1 MKNVADR
8 AKREELPENTIPLY
22 NQPPRWND
30 QLGAYCLNFSG
41 RVTQASVKNFQ
52 LVSEHED
59 RVLLQFGKVCNQDC
73 LSHLPVF
80 CKAPDHNAA
89 VPSSINLIL
98 ASNICLHVTWPG

>member
-1 MKNVADR
+1 MHAIVLSR
-8 AKREELPENTIPLY
+8 AKRQDLPENTIPLY

-59 RVLLQFGKVCNQDC
+59 RVLLQFGKVRTTHPPLLDTSLFQNSKPRFQRCC
-73 LSHLPVF
+73 T
-80 CKAPDHNAA
+80 
-89 VPSSINLIL
+89 NLWQVSGI
-98 ASNICLHVTWPG
+98 T